1 MTSLATTPAWQRC
14 GMDWQ
19 LGTTLAIMFVES
31 CHEQKQVPAS
41 DLCSG
46 KQYRTQLVHVLLAH
60 IFGGLAK
67 SQSLQSGQGVSTN
80 KDDLSHLDK
89 SVLMQTAQYKMP
101 QIPA

>member
-1 MTSLATTPAWQRC
+1 MAALWDGLASRHI
-14 GMDWQ
+14 GDS
-19 LGTTLAIMFVES
+19 VES
-31 CHEQKQVPAS
+31 CHQQKQVLAS

-67 SQSLQSGQGVSTN
+67 SQSIQSGQGVSTN

-89 SVLMQTAQYKMP
+89 SILMQTVQ
-101 QIPA
+101 